1 MATHLYL
8 YDLQTSSHINAL
20 LKENQDPHNGTNR
33 ETRGG
38 GGGDEQE
45 KGG

>member
-1 MATHLYL
+1 MI
-8 YDLQTSSHINAL
+8 SHNTTKRLRIIIPT
-20 LKENQDPHNGTNR
+20 QDPHNGTNR